1 MNNITHMYAIGDSF
15 AFGQGLKGFV
25 QNSDG
30 SASFNETLKNTVFSG
45 IIANKLN
52 IENYLNVA
60 LPGSS
65 NDRTYRRTIMELS
78 IMMSNGLNPKNIFAL
93 LNITHSARI
102 EVFDTK
108 SNSYRQ
114 LITNHAPPIS
124 GKPLYDYWKIYST
137 YFDNIHENVDRY
149 LMQVL
154 SLQMFFEK
162 HNIRYL
168 MVDSMSESEEFITF
182 LKNNRKI
189 LSAYINRRCYPE
201 MQAFSNWARDKGFKP
216 TPCHHTNEEAHAAWA
231 DHLLKYIEQEKLLE
245 L

>member
-15 AFGQGLKGFV
+15 AFGEGLKGCV
-25 QNSDG
+25 PNKNG
-30 SASFNETLKNTVFSG
+30 YYSFNDELKATVFSG
-45 IIANKLN
+45 VMANKLG
-52 IENYLNVA
+52 IENYTNAA

-65 NDRTYRRTIMELS
+65 NNRTQRRMITDLA
-78 IMMSNGLNPKNIFAL
+78 IMMSGGVNPENIFAMI
-93 LNITHSARI
+93 NITHSARTEIFI
-102 EVFDTK
+102 EDK
-108 SNSYRQ
+108 KYYRQ
-114 LITNHAPPIS
+114 LITNFPPD
-124 GKPLYDYWKIYST
+124 GNNKAVYEYWKTYST
-137 YFDNIHENVDRY
+137 YFDTITENADRY

-154 SLQMFFEK
+154 SMQMFLERHK
-162 HNIRYL
+162 IRYL

-216 TPCHHTNEEAHAAWA
+216 TPCRHTKEEAHAAWA

>member
-1 MNNITHMYAIGDSF
+1 MYAIGDSF
-15 AFGQGLKGFV
+15 AFGEGLKGCV
-25 QNSDG
+25 PNKDG
-30 SASFNETLKNTVFSG
+30 YYSFNDELKATVFSG
-45 IIANKLN
+45 VMANKLG
-52 IENYLNVA
+52 IENYTNA
-60 LPGSS
+60 AMPGSS
-65 NDRTYRRTIMELS
+65 NNRTQRRMITDLA
-78 IMMSNGLNPKNIFAL
+78 IMMSGGVNPENIFAMI
-93 LNITHSARI
+93 NITHSARI
-102 EVFDTK
+102 EIYVESRK
-108 SNSYRQ
+108 AYQQ
-114 LITNHAPPIS
+114 LITNHAPP
-124 GKPLYDYWKIYST
+124 KDDKALYTFWETYST
-137 YFDNIHENVDRY
+137 YFDTITENADRY

-154 SLQMFFEK
+154 SMQMFLEK
-162 HNIRYL
+162 HKIRYL